1 MLGLPKKKKEKL
13 KVACRTASETG
24 AVRKDN
30 QDHVFVDDG
39 RTLFSVAD
47 GMGGGS
53 EGARASEIVC
63 EELAKVAPGDFAAR
77 IEGVDAA
84 VAAANDRIS
93 RYAKDKGFKQMG
105 STVALLAVDPS
116 DPRRAA
122 VCHVGDSRVYRIR
135 GGASELL
142 TADHTIGGQLSA
154 FAKGRQAEELKARS
168 NPLAHV
174 LTRAIGVEPKVSAD
188 WRKIDVRDGDL
199 FLVCSDGVHD
209 VVSDAQVGEIL
220 SAAADL
226 DASAKA
232 LSAQVVACGAPD
244 NYSFVIV
251 RFGGVS

>member
-1 MLGLPKKKKEKL
+1 MSGLLKTGKL
-13 KVACRTASETG
+13 RPVCRTASETG
-24 AVRKDN
+24 AVRREN
-30 QDHVFVDDG
+30 EDHVFVDDAK
-39 RTLFSVAD
+39 TLFCVAD

-63 EELAKVAPGDFAAR
+63 EELAKVASGDFAAL

-84 VAAANDRIS
+84 IAAANDRIF
-93 RYAKDKGFKQMG
+93 RYAKDKGFRQMG
-105 STVALLAVDPS
+105 STVALLAVDPA
-116 DPRRAA
+116 DACRAA
-122 VCHVGDSRVYRIR
+122 ICHVGDSRVYRVR
-135 GGASELL
+135 GGTAELL

-154 FAKGRQAEELKARS
+154 FAKGRQVDELKNRA

-174 LTRAIGVEPKVSAD
+174 LTRAIGVEPKVTAD

-209 VVSDAQVGEIL
+209 VISDAMVGEIL
-220 SAAADL
+220 SAALDL
-226 DASAKA
+226 DAAVKA

-251 RFGGVS
+251 RLGGVS